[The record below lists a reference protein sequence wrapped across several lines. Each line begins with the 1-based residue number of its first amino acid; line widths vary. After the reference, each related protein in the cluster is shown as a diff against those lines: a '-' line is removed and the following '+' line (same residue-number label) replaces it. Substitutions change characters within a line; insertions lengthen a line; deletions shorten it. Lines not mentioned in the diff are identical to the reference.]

1 MNPSQNATEAG
12 DKQPRP
18 CASLTPAAMAPMQTN
33 HFPRSGAAFLEC
45 GLGRRPAHS
54 PAAAHPPR
62 LSPGSGDP
70 RLCESALAGAFVL
83 PRVWAFPYPALRR
96 RDLRTPCHAQFNRR
110 GDHLPLRSDKRFRL
124 LLVDLGRLT
133 PSRYRVLRKVA
144 HHGCCFAA
152 SRRMAETRR
161 RCCFLQRDS

>member
-70 RLCESALAGAFVL
+70 RLRESALAGAFVL

-110 GDHLPLRSDKRFRL
+110 GDHLPLRSDKRFKL